1 MLAQKQDHEIFM
13 ITIKDIKKVLNSKL
27 YTNSQSLISKEYHN
41 LINIFNKK
49 HADKLAPHYDEYNFK
64 IKLKLSKIF

>member
-1 MLAQKQDHEIFM
+1 M
-13 ITIKDIKKVLNSKL
+13 KDIKKVLNLKS
-27 YTNSQSLISKEYHN
+27 YTDSQLLIPEEYHN

-49 HADKLAPHYDEYNFK
+49 HIDKLVLHCDKHDFK